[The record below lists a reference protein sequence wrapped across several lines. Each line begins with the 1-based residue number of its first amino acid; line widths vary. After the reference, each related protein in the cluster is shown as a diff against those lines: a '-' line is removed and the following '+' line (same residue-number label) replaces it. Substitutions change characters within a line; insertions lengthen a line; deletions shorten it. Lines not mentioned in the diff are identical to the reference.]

1 MKTKIAVT
9 MVALV
14 TIAFLAGCATVV
26 PKVTVPVV
34 KEAPKTYDLYNLY
47 LTTDA
52 QQETGVSRNLV
63 KLGVGETITVYARGC
78 TGDKWSETG
87 GEWFVLPEDVTVEW
101 IPDKEL
107 EVTPTVGH
115 VVTIKLVSK
124 PDVVTFVKAVITTKD
139 GKKVEQLFM
148 VDPDGEV
155 QETIQKT
162 RAKAVANIRNAGG
175 TAHEVVIVNEAW
187 RILIIESE
195 ANPGNKVINQA
206 RYYYFKQ
213 VMRLM

>member
-14 TIAFLAGCATVV
+14 TIAFLAGCATVA

-34 KEAPKTYDLYNLY
+34 KEAPKTYDLYDLY

-52 QQETGVSRNLV
+52 QQWRLECSGLV
-63 KLGVGETITVYARGC
+63 KLGMGETITVYARGR
-78 TGDKWSETG
+78 SSLETG
-87 GEWFVLPEDVTVEW
+87 GKWFVLPEDVTVEW
-101 IPDKEL
+101 VPDKEL

-175 TAHEVVIVNEAW
+175 TTYESVIVNEAW
-187 RILIIESE
+187 RILILESE
-195 ANPGNKVINQA
+195 ANPGNKVIEQA
-206 RYYYFKQ
+206 RYYYFTQ